1 MQGWSYTQG
10 VIPEL
15 GTFVD
20 LLKVYK
26 DGKRSLE
33 DRKHA
38 QKHLIASKMILNPV
52 KDVKVT
58 LSQLVRFIQDM
69 EGSKCKLDLRG
80 LVQGDRIQRFITF
93 FGSRAASNTTANRCK
108 DLTLFCQWLLERKD
122 LLDEWTTIQATKRF
136 LRHRRNVKRQQYQ
149 VEKNSAKTDAELLA
163 EGQWLTKEELQQL
176 YVKLLK
182 NLSEVNPSS
191 AVTKKQAREF
201 QKNLLT
207 LCIFALG
214 GQRLELV
221 LSFTILNITKNL
233 EEEYLLKPPREKV
246 IRANCFGGVPV
257 PTYLG
262 RLFFFFKE
270 HIRPLLV
277 SKEVVLS
284 MWINRRG
291 NPMEDG
297 TFRSLLLDI
306 VKRCL
311 GQRKKITLIAFR
323 RIIPSL
329 IWDDDI
335 TILGLEPDTFLT
347 HYAGLVNTSKRV
359 LKEHYIRLTCR
370 KKQQKLIQAIEDSLF
385 DTPESKMLK
394 RKLTAQN
401 SSLSNKRIKIQ
412 AISANPT
419 LLKLQRM
426 QMENARLKR
435 LLFQHGIKY

>member
-1 MQGWSYTQG
+1 
-10 VIPEL
+10 
-15 GTFVD
+15 
-20 LLKVYK
+20 
-26 DGKRSLE
+26 
-33 DRKHA
+33 
-38 QKHLIASKMILNPV
+38 
-52 KDVKVT
+52 
-58 LSQLVRFIQDM
+58 
-69 EGSKCKLDLRG
+69 
-80 LVQGDRIQRFITF
+80 
-93 FGSRAASNTTANRCK
+93 
-108 DLTLFCQWLLERKD
+108 
-122 LLDEWTTIQATKRF
+122 
-136 LRHRRNVKRQQYQ
+136 
-149 VEKNSAKTDAELLA
+149 
-163 EGQWLTKEELQQL
+163 
-176 YVKLLK
+176 
-182 NLSEVNPSS
+182 
-191 AVTKKQAREF
+191 
-201 QKNLLT
+201 
-207 LCIFALG
+207 
-214 GQRLELV
+214 
-221 LSFTILNITKNL
+221 
-233 EEEYLLKPPREKV
+233 
-246 IRANCFGGVPV
+246 
-257 PTYLG
+257 
-262 RLFFFFKE
+262 
-270 HIRPLLV
+270 
-277 SKEVVLS
+277 

-297 TFRSLLLDI
+297 TFRSLLLDV

-311 GQRKKITLIAFR
+311 GQRKKITPIAFR

-435 LLFQHGIKY
+435 LLSQHGIKY